1 MIDHYLKTIDQI
13 EQVLESKKV
22 TGISISRNAVFPF
35 IVFFLVSEVNSGR
48 RQYGSPVGPKLVFE

>member
-35 IVFFLVSEVNSGR
+35 IVFF
-48 RQYGSPVGPKLVFE
+48 

>member
-1 MIDHYLKTIDQI
+1 MKNGGGNERIINVHAWEMIDHYLKTIDQI

-35 IVFFLVSEVNSGR
+35 IVFF
-48 RQYGSPVGPKLVFE
+48 